1 MAGARIVAD
10 GSAQVEGGR
19 GGLRTFR
26 EGVTVGITNPKTIV
40 FFAAVLPQFVDHTQG
55 NVAVQMLVFNVIA
68 VASDVVWGMVA
79 ATAREWFARSPRRLS
94 LIGGVGGLTMVGLGV
109 SVAATG
115 RQE

>member
-1 MAGARIVAD
+1 M
-10 GSAQVEGGR
+10 
-19 GGLRTFR
+19 
-26 EGVTVGITNPKTIV
+26 

-55 NVAVQMLVFNVIA
+55 NVAVQMLVLGLVFNVIA
-68 VASDVVWGMVA
+68 VASDAVWGMLA

-94 LIGGVGGLTMVGLGV
+94 LVGGVGGLTMVGLGV